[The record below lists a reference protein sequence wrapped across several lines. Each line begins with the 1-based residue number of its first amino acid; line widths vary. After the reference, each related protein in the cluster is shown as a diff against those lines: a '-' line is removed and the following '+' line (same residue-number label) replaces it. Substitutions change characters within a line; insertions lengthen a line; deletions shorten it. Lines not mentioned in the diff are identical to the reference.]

1 MRNKSKIPIKRAV
14 YRLSSKL
21 QNKKKRWHFWYVI
34 DPPRDL
40 PFLPSDETLR
50 TVIERYNR
58 IRFAKCERLPDH
70 DVLIVRGVE
79 DNMFRTIAE
88 SEQKLVR
95 RLFLSEIGSI
105 ALPAREIKQVV
116 LEELERLSDEE
127 SLENITWNGKHLIA
141 RTRDDKRRESHI
153 WGKCLD
159 PFKQLSRLCKTELP
173 FFYEAAP

>member
-1 MRNKSKIPIKRAV
+1 MRNKLKIPIKRAV
-14 YRLSSKL
+14 YRLSNKL

-34 DPPRDL
+34 DPPPDL

-50 TVIERYNR
+50 TVIERYDR

-88 SEQKLVR
+88 PEQKLVK

-105 ALPAREIKQVV
+105 ALPAREIKPVV
-116 LEELERLSDEE
+116 LEELERLSEE
-127 SLENITWNGKHLIA
+127 ENFENITWNGRHLVA
-141 RTRDDKRRESHI
+141 RTRDTRRLESHI
-153 WGKCLD
+153 RGKCFD
-159 PFKQLSRLCKTELP
+159 PFKELFRLCKTELP
-173 FFYEAAP
+173 FFYEAAS